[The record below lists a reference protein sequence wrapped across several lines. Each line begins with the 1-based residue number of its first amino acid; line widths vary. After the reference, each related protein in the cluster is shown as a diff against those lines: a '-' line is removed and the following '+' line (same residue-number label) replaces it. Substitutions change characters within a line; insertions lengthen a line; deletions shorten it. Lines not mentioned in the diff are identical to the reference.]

1 MEYIILILALAAI
14 VCGANYLVDGS
25 VSIAKRFGVSD
36 FFVGA
41 TIVGIGTSMPE
52 LVVSLAGALKGNPDV
67 AIGNVVGSNIFNV
80 LGILGLTALF
90 APVAVDKKNLK
101 FEIPYC
107 IAVSMLL
114 TVLASD
120 GISHLNGL
128 VLLICFVIILWF
140 SIGRGKSAPTF
151 EGPSDAVHTAW
162 WLPVVKVTG
171 GLSVLVMGSNFF
183 VDSAVLI
190 AQSLGVEDA
199 FISLTL
205 VACGTSLPELAAS
218 VTAALKRNTQMAIG
232 NIVGSNVFNVTG
244 ILGLSSLVIPLTAS
258 GVTLADYVVMTT
270 ASVLLLAFGF
280 RGGIGRVGG
289 ALMFVCFLVYNWY
302 LLNKQLQL
310 A

>member
-36 FFVGA
+36 FIVGA

-128 VLLICFVIILWF
+128 VLLICFVIFLWF

-151 EGPSDAVHTAW
+151 EGPSDAVHTAL

-289 ALMFVCFLVYNWY
+289 ALMFGCFLVYNWY
-302 LLNKQLQL
+302 LLYKQLQL